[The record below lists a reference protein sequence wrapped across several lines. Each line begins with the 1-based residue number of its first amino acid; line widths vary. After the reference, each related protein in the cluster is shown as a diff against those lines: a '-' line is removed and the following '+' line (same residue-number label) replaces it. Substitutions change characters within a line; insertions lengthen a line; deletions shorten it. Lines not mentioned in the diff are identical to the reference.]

1 MPTLYIINFHG
12 PCPNETQTTYFC
24 LDLRAAS
31 HLIIVNDLLSDMINS
46 AGHDDSTIH
55 TNFTLVS
62 MIKII
67 YHAKKVV
74 IRSIFFLML
83 LSWQKSDHELVET
96 VLTFEAA
103 YRTAVRWLSS

>member
-1 MPTLYIINFHG
+1 MPTLYKINFRAH
-12 PCPNETQTTYFC
+12 CRNETQTTYFC

-31 HLIIVNDLLSDMINS
+31 HLIIVNDLLSDIINS
-46 AGHDDSTIH
+46 AGHDDSTIN
-55 TNFTLVS
+55 TTFTLVT
-62 MIKII
+62 MIRII
-67 YHAKKVV
+67 YHTKKLV

-103 YRTAVRWLSS
+103 YRTAVRWFSS